1 LTRSQSRSRDEESD
15 LVRQR
20 QIAVQAGGHF
30 RRLPEPVQRR
40 LSSLL
45 LDDLTTEYDARLLG
59 SHLRSVGAHWSGA
72 FWRVEAR
79 WEADEAEHHRVARRV
94 FRACGGRWD
103 PGLGVRQA
111 DFSQLE
117 PWLGDEFTF
126 LCLAAYDEWI
136 TVRAYTAGLV
146 WYDALGPTFGRWM
159 RGVIADEARHYC
171 QFLSLARNGH
181 TDRLKEVPGL
191 MRAIGG
197 VEGEPYRSTF
207 LLDHD
212 DPIFRAEWFDQARCV
227 LQRHLCAGPP
237 DGSNRPHSN

>member
-1 LTRSQSRSRDEESD
+1 
-15 LVRQR
+15 
-20 QIAVQAGGHF
+20 VQAGAHF
-30 RRLPEPVQRR
+30 RSLPEPSRRR

-59 SHLRSVGAHWSGA
+59 SHLRRVGAHWSAA

-94 FRACGGRWD
+94 YLACVGLED
-103 PGLGVRQA
+103 PSLGARQA
-111 DFSQLE
+111 DFSHLE
-117 PWLGDEFTF
+117 PWLEDEFTF
-126 LCLAAYDEWI
+126 LCLAAYDEWV

-146 WYDALGPTFGRWM
+146 WYDALGPAFGRWM

-171 QFLSLARNGH
+171 QFLFLARSGH
-181 TDRLKEVPGL
+181 SDRLQEVPDL

-212 DPIFRAEWFDQARCV
+212 DPIFRPEWFGEARRV
-227 LQRHLCAGPP
+227 LQRHLCPEL
-237 DGSNRPHSN
+237 RTI